1 VNGPALVIAHCAS
14 GRWDHG
20 MLTLTLTAGGDG
32 YCLHSTLQASPA
44 ARDLL
49 PVLRRIEIADID
61 HSPAH

>member
-1 VNGPALVIAHCAS
+1 
-14 GRWDHG
+14 

-32 YCLHSTLQASPA
+32 YCLHSTLQASPP